1 MMLHF
6 RKLVL
11 PLSVICIL
19 LSAVEGRSRQDI
31 IDSLD
36 QIIHS
41 DVVDTVK
48 FYPYT
53 QVIWHYQHSNKPYA
67 LELTH
72 ELKDLALRHQNES
85 WLNNAYYYYGVIYK
99 NAGEYEKARLYMD
112 SSFTIATSRSDTA
125 RITYASFQL
134 GVIASMQHQYED
146 AINHLNRAERLYS
159 ALGMPSSVAMTLSS
173 KGSVYRK
180 LQLYHKALESY
191 FESLSIHEE
200 QRDSAGLANV
210 YNNIANIYASE
221 DSVDLAFSYYDK
233 QEAINEAIGNTYGL
247 SFVYENRGRLYHKIG
262 EYDQA
267 IASLE
272 KAANIRMDMG
282 SKDYYVAAIL
292 QLGGSYLKKNQL
304 DKAYQYIKKS
314 YDTAVEYDLAFRLQ
328 QSHEMMAKVSAAM
341 GNYETAYFHNL
352 EYQSMKDSLLNEQIS
367 EQALRIDALT
377 DQEMVRRDQ
386 EIALL
391 STQNELKDLQIR
403 SRNRFL
409 FVTLFALVALGVL
422 SFVIYQSRQKVRTLN
437 EALSEKQAV
446 IAKSLSE
453 KEFLLKE
460 IHHRVK
466 NNLQIISSLLKLQSR
481 SVADQKAQ
489 QALDEG
495 RNRVRSMA
503 LIHQNLYQDEGNI
516 SGIKVE
522 KYLRELVD
530 ELVAAYAVKNEI
542 DLELNIEDMVLD
554 VDELVPIGLIINELV
569 TNTLKYAFPG
579 TGGGKIM
586 IHMNTTPAN
595 MIRLEVSDNGKGY
608 GDNEGAS
615 GFGQRLV
622 RSLAAQLDAT
632 YEIEHEDGVRI
643 TFMIPSLR
651 QVA

>member
-1 MMLHF
+1 MITF
-6 RKLVL
+6 RKIVL
-11 PLSVICIL
+11 TVSALGFL
-19 LSAVEGRSRQDI
+19 LATVQGRNRQDI
-31 IDSLD
+31 IDSLE
-36 QIIHS
+36 QVIQS
-41 DVVDTVK
+41 DAIDTAK

-53 QVIWHYQHSNKPYA
+53 QVIWHYQHTNKPYA

-72 ELKDLALRHQNES
+72 DLRALALKHKKDA

-99 NAGEYEKARLYMD
+99 NSGEYEKARVYMD
-112 SSFTIATSRSDTA
+112 SSFAIANTRNDTA
-125 RITYASFQL
+125 RITYASYQL
-134 GVIASMQHQYED
+134 GVIASMQHQYEA
-146 AINHLNRAERLYS
+146 AINHLNRAERLYAS
-159 ALGMPSSVAMTLSS
+159 LDMPSSVAMTLSS

-180 LQLYHKALESY
+180 MKLYEKALEAY
-191 FESLSIHEE
+191 FESLSINEE
-200 QRDSAGLANV
+200 QRDSSGLANV
-210 YNNIANIYASE
+210 YNNIANIYATV
-221 DSVDLAFSYYDK
+221 DSADLAFLYYDK
-233 QEAINEAIGNTYGL
+233 QEAINEALGNTYGL
-247 SFVYENRGRLYHKIG
+247 SFVYENRGRLFHKMG
-262 EYDQA
+262 QYDKA
-267 IASLE
+267 IASLQ
-272 KAANIRMDMG
+272 KAADIRSEIG

-292 QLGGSYLKKNQL
+292 QLGGSYLKKGQL
-304 DKAYQYIKKS
+304 KEAYKYINES
-314 YDTAVEYDLAFRLQ
+314 YQTATEYGLTFRLQ
-328 QSHEMMAKVSAAM
+328 QSNEMMAKVSADM
-341 GNYETAYFHNL
+341 GDYQKAYQHHLN
-352 EYQSMKDSLLNEQIS
+352 YQSIKDSLLNEQIS

-377 DQEMVRRDQ
+377 DQEMVLRDQ

-409 FVTLFALVALGVL
+409 FITILGLIVLGVL
-422 SFVIYQSRQKVRTLN
+422 SGVIYHSRQKVRSLN
-437 EALSEKQAV
+437 AALSEKQAV

-481 SVADQKAQ
+481 SVADRKAQ

-530 ELVAAYAVKNEI
+530 ELVSAYSVKNEI
-542 DLELNIEDMVLD
+542 DLELDIEEMVLD

-569 TNTLKYAFPG
+569 TNTLKYAFQDS
-579 TGGGKIM
+579 TGGKIVIRM
-586 IHMNTTPAN
+586 ETTPAN
-595 MIRLEVSDNGKGY
+595 MIRLEVSDNGRGY
-608 GDNEGAS
+608 GENEGAS

-632 YEIEHEDGVRI
+632 YEIEHEDGVKI
-643 TFMIPSLR
+643 TFMIPSLK